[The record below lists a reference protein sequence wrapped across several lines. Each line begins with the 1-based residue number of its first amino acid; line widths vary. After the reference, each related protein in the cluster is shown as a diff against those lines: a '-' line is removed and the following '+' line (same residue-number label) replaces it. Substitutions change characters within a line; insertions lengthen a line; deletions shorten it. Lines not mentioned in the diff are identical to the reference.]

1 MDFLNSYLEKFKEEH
16 EVISQKVIMENVFVS
31 SMVKEDGYKYEVVM
45 SCLERKL
52 PSTDYAPN
60 IVTCWF
66 NGFGLFEKLHRL
78 NKSAKYEIVLNDNN
92 EYITQNEKFFLN
104 GLEYEKNEFFK
115 NNENRR
121 FIISKRKK
129 YF

>member
-1 MDFLNSYLEKFKEEH
+1 MGFLNSYLEKFKEEH

-31 SMVKEDGYKYEVVM
+31 YRIKEDGYEYEVVV
-45 SCLERKL
+45 SCLEKEL
-52 PSTDYAPN
+52 AST
-60 IVTCWF
+60 IFVTWF
-66 NGFGLFEKLHRL
+66 NGLYGLFEKFHRL
-78 NKSAKYEIVLNDNN
+78 HKPAKYEIVLNDNN

-104 GLEYEKNEFFK
+104 GVEYEKNDFFK

-121 FIISKRKK
+121 LIISKRKK

>member
-1 MDFLNSYLEKFKEEH
+1 MGFLNSYLEKFKGEH
-16 EVISQKVIMENVFVS
+16 EVISQKVIMENTFVS
-31 SMVKEDGYKYEVVM
+31 YRIKEDGCEYEVVV
-45 SCLERKL
+45 SCLEKEL
-52 PSTDYAPN
+52 ASTST
-60 IVTCWF
+60 IFVTWF
-66 NGFGLFEKLHRL
+66 HGLYGLFEKFHRL
-78 NKSAKYEIVLNDNN
+78 NKPAKYEIVLNDNN